1 MDALRTEW
9 YMQEEHMAKIS
20 SQLRAA
26 EQELEMQ
33 SIYCT
38 HQGLLLSRLLWKITS
53 IHYMV
58 EFVTSNCS
66 SELEEILRL
75 IDSCIYGYMK
85 TYSDEPFNV
94 DSEECQYLVA
104 LCGILTNI
112 SSVPDGRH
120 FLMNATVS
128 RDIYDLIIK
137 VIPCISTDDL
147 KWCHA

>member
-1 MDALRTEW
+1 
-9 YMQEEHMAKIS
+9 
-20 SQLRAA
+20 
-26 EQELEMQ
+26 
-33 SIYCT
+33 
-38 HQGLLLSRLLWKITS
+38 
-53 IHYMV
+53 MV

-66 SELEEILRL
+66 GELEEILRL

>member
-33 SIYCT
+33 STYCT
-38 HQGLLLSRLLWKITS
+38 HQGLLLSRLLWKITNM
-53 IHYMV
+53 HYMV

-66 SELEEILRL
+66 SELEDILRL
-75 IDSCIYGYMK
+75 IDSCIYGFMK
-85 TYSDEPFNV
+85 TYSDDQLNV

-137 VIPCISTDDL
+137 VIPNISTDDL
-147 KWCHA
+147 KW